1 MAEYYDVFE
10 NRVRFAET
18 DMQGIVFYGNYIT
31 FQDETFN
38 AFLREIDYGYDTLA
52 EKGWDVH
59 VVHVDMDYHAS
70 AEFDD
75 VLVNAMR
82 AETIGTKSLTFAYR
96 VRRKADETLLAAGHV
111 TYVAVDAATGEAIA
125 VPDDFRE
132 ALIEFQETPPTTT

>member
-18 DMQGIVFYGNYIT
+18 DMQGIVFYGNYVT

-38 AFLREIDYGYDTLA
+38 AFLRKFDYGYDTFEA
-52 EKGWDVH
+52 RGWDVH
-59 VVHVDMDYHAS
+59 VVHVDLDYHAS

-96 VRRKADETLLAAGHV
+96 ARRKADDALLASGHV
-111 TYVAVDAATGEAIA
+111 TYVAVDTETGEPCR

-132 ALIEFQETPPTTT
+132 ALLKFQETPPEMK